1 MNLKDLLAI
10 SGEGGLFRFIAQ
22 GKNAIIVENIESGK
36 RMTAS
41 GTTKVSALEEIAI
54 YTTSEDMPL
63 ARVMDVIFEK
73 ENGGPAI
80 SHKSSDS
87 DLKKYFD
94 EVLPEYDRQRVYTS
108 DIKKVIQWYNFL
120 QARDLLIKEEEKDNG
135 EETNSSSSDE
145 TVTE

>member
-54 YTTSEDMPL
+54 YTTSED
-63 ARVMDVIFEK
+63 R
-73 ENGGPAI
+73 N
-80 SHKSSDS
+80 
-87 DLKKYFD
+87 
-94 EVLPEYDRQRVYTS
+94 
-108 DIKKVIQWYNFL
+108 NF
-120 QARDLLIKEEEKDNG
+120 
-135 EETNSSSSDE
+135 
-145 TVTE
+145 V